1 MVAAHGA
8 CAPASLGSVGLRR
21 QWERGGRKGIE
32 KNQFFLFFK
41 DREQILRDRENLCR
55 DRDLL
60 ECTCST

>member
-1 MVAAHGA
+1 MG
-8 CAPASLGSVGLRR
+8 
-21 QWERGGRKGIE
+21 EGREKGIE
-32 KNQFFLFFK
+32 KKKSVVPFFK